1 MFEGFVVFFVVV
13 YADAHTRSRV
23 GQALQIVL
31 ADDQRGADVCPAV
44 IGFVGH
50 CADRDLIRLV
60 LIEKMYRLTKV
71 FFWYFEP
78 SYFTMAIFPSR
89 KSCLSTGAKSD

>member
-13 YADAHTRSRV
+13 YADAQCGRPG

-71 FFWYFEP
+71 FFWYFG
-78 SYFTMAIFPSR
+78 AVIFYDGDFSVQEV
-89 KSCLSTGAKSD
+89 LSVDRS